1 MAATWSMMGIVTL
14 NIAFPAQSDGSRST
28 TSAGRAIVADALRG
42 VDPVGARAVE
52 HETAWRSRYLL
63 HMRRLIEAG
72 LVGPEAW
79 TAIADAGLESVHAR
93 MRAITESGEDLPIT
107 SAIEMASST
116 ALGTVEV
123 RGSREPET
131 EFTLPYRGNRLS
143 GDALSTQLQ
152 QWADHGVLEPSAV
165 DVVMEVAAHPE
176 WLALPGQ
183 TVAVLG
189 AGAEMGP
196 SPP

>member
-1 MAATWSMMGIVTL
+1 M
-14 NIAFPAQSDGSRST
+14 
-28 TSAGRAIVADALRG
+28 ADALRS

-79 TAIADAGLESVHAR
+79 TAIADAGLESVHAAHAR
-93 MRAITESGEDLPIT
+93 RSPSPTRTCLSRRRC
-107 SAIEMASST
+107 EMASST

-143 GDALSTQLQ
+143 GDALSAQLQ
-152 QWADHGVLEPSAV
+152 RWADRAC
-165 DVVMEVAAHPE
+165 
-176 WLALPGQ
+176 WNRLPW
-183 TVAVLG
+183 TR
-189 AGAEMGP
+189 
-196 SPP
+196 